1 MKVKICP
8 ECGSDN
14 IGDRWCKGR
23 KLQYYC
29 HEEDCNWEAEP
40 RTPSKRKITDT
51 QEVGIDDFS
60 GWSYIVYDK
69 FGHVS
74 CLSATHNTEA
84 AAMKDMEHYL
94 KCGEKPT
101 NEGGPYTGVIF
112 NVPHHV
118 TIKGKMFKMKNGVV
132 TQVTPEE

>member
-1 MKVKICP
+1 MKVKVCP

-14 IGDRWCKGR
+14 IGDMWCNGR

-29 HEEDCNWEAEP
+29 GEEDCNWKAEP
-40 RTPSKRKITDT
+40 RIPSKRKITDT
-51 QEVGIDDFS
+51 RECRIDDFG
-60 GWSYIVYDK
+60 GWSYITYDK
-69 FGHVS
+69 YGHVS
-74 CLSATHNTEA
+74 CWSQTFNAEA
-84 AAMKDMEHYL
+84 AAMRALEKDL
-94 KCGEKPT
+94 KCKPT
-101 NEGGPYTGVIF
+101 DEGGPYTGVIF